1 MRTDRQ
7 TDKFAI
13 TETETQF
20 YKLRIS
26 EKNEVVYISSGTTV
40 QGKPSAVLLLLYY
53 TALSINV
60 NLARIPKV
68 ESPTGEQSSR
78 PEGFKGMLLILL

>member
-26 EKNEVVYISSGTTV
+26 EKNEVVYISSGTV
-40 QGKPSAVLLLLYY
+40 QGKPSAVLLLYY

-78 PEGFKGMLLILL
+78 PEGFEGMLLILL